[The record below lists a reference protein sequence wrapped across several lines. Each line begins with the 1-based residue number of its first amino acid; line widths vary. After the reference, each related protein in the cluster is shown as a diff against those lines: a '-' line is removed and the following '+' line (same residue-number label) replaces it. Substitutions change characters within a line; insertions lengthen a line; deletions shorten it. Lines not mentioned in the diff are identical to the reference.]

1 MNNLIKTYENN
12 FNPHSHEGSDTGRI
26 KRVRRMVHFN
36 PHSHKGSDLL
46 SLVALLAL
54 LEISIHTPTKGAT
67 KAEAKVRQHISN
79 FNPHSHEGSDKGG
92 SESTAAY
99 IQFQSTLPRRERR
112 RGRGF
117 RAYVGNFNPHSH
129 EGSDCCKLCSVRR
142 RNYFNPHSHEGSDE
156 YP

>member
-36 PHSHKGSDLL
+36 PHSHEGSDLL

-79 FNPHSHEGSDKGG
+79 FNPHSHEGSDDEEEVSALMSEISIHTPTKGA
-92 SESTAAY
+92 TCACLNQIMYLY
-99 IQFQSTLPRRERR
+99 IFQSTLPRRERQTIL
-112 RGRGF
+112 F
-117 RAYVGNFNPHSH
+117 LIIIF
-129 EGSDCCKLCSVRR
+129 
-142 RNYFNPHSHEGSDE
+142 
-156 YP
+156 

>member
-36 PHSHKGSDLL
+36 PHSHEGSDLL

-79 FNPHSHEGSDKGG
+79 FNPHSHEGSDDEEEVSALMSEISIHTPTKGA
-92 SESTAAY
+92 TVVNFAAY
-99 IQFQSTLPRRERR
+99 EDATISIHTPTKGATNIL
-112 RGRGF
+112 
-117 RAYVGNFNPHSH
+117 
-129 EGSDCCKLCSVRR
+129 
-142 RNYFNPHSHEGSDE
+142 DE
-156 YP
+156 AIGITN